1 MKNGTLALTCLLL
14 ALFLAACSPGAPADT
29 TTAAASA
36 TPVKGQSAVK
46 DEASAQNILNVAIGS
61 KDHST
66 LVAGI
71 QAAGLEDVLVNAG
84 PLTVFAPNNAAF
96 DKLPAGTL
104 DELLKPENKQKLAH
118 IIKYHASPGSYNL
131 DMLKDG
137 MNLYMATGHYVKVE
151 RKGDEVTVGGARI
164 LGTVKASNGI
174 VHVVDTVLLPPY

>member
-14 ALFLAACSPGAPADT
+14 ALLMAACSQGAPTEAA
-29 TTAAASA
+29 TAAASA
-36 TPVKGQSAVK
+36 TPAKGQSAVK
-46 DEASAQNILNVAIGS
+46 DDASEQNILNVAIGS
-61 KDHST
+61 MDHST
-66 LVAGI
+66 LVAGV

-118 IIKYHASPGSYNL
+118 IIKFHAAPGSYDMN
-131 DMLKDG
+131 MLKDG

-174 VHVVDTVLLPPY
+174 VHVVDTVLLPPD